1 MSSLAR
7 EGRRG
12 FLKRPRLAKNR
23 ELRLLSINN
32 QALRNTVKRKDMK
45 LQNSTGEILGRRK
58 VYYVTIY
65 DKDGKMVAFLG
76 SELHYVSSRVDA
88 ALFDTAE
95 EAEEL
100 MKKAESNGICN
111 TIDNFA
117 KMVVSHDT
125 QYQTQVWKF

>member
-1 MSSLAR
+1 M
-7 EGRRG
+7 
-12 FLKRPRLAKNR
+12 
-23 ELRLLSINN
+23 
-32 QALRNTVKRKDMK
+32 
-45 LQNSTGEILGRRK
+45 
-58 VYYVTIY
+58 YYVTIY
-65 DKDGKMVAFLG
+65 DKDGKIVAFLG

-100 MKKAESNGICN
+100 MKKAEANGICN

>member
-1 MSSLAR
+1 M
-7 EGRRG
+7 
-12 FLKRPRLAKNR
+12 
-23 ELRLLSINN
+23 
-32 QALRNTVKRKDMK
+32 
-45 LQNSTGEILGRRK
+45 
-58 VYYVTIY
+58 YYVTIY

>member
-1 MSSLAR
+1 
-7 EGRRG
+7 
-12 FLKRPRLAKNR
+12 
-23 ELRLLSINN
+23 
-32 QALRNTVKRKDMK
+32 MK

>member
-1 MSSLAR
+1 
-7 EGRRG
+7 
-12 FLKRPRLAKNR
+12 
-23 ELRLLSINN
+23 
-32 QALRNTVKRKDMK
+32 MK

-76 SELHYVSSRVDA
+76 SELHYASSRVDA

>member
-1 MSSLAR
+1 M
-7 EGRRG
+7 
-12 FLKRPRLAKNR
+12 
-23 ELRLLSINN
+23 
-32 QALRNTVKRKDMK
+32 TMK
-45 LQNSTGEILGRRK
+45 LQNSTGEILGTRK

-65 DKDGKMVAFLG
+65 NESKEMAAFLG
-76 SELHYVSSRVDA
+76 SDLHYVSSRVDA

-117 KMVVSHDT
+117 KMVVSHGT

>member
-1 MSSLAR
+1 
-7 EGRRG
+7 
-12 FLKRPRLAKNR
+12 
-23 ELRLLSINN
+23 
-32 QALRNTVKRKDMK
+32 MK

-88 ALFDTAE
+88 VLFDTAE

>member
-1 MSSLAR
+1 MKAT
-7 EGRRG
+7 
-12 FLKRPRLAKNR
+12 
-23 ELRLLSINN
+23 RLLHSSGVSY
-32 QALRNTVKRKDMK
+32 TTS
-45 LQNSTGEILGRRK
+45 LQE
-58 VYYVTIY
+58 
-65 DKDGKMVAFLG
+65 
-76 SELHYVSSRVDA
+76 VDA

>member
-1 MSSLAR
+1 
-7 EGRRG
+7 
-12 FLKRPRLAKNR
+12 
-23 ELRLLSINN
+23 
-32 QALRNTVKRKDMK
+32 MK

-65 DKDGKMVAFLG
+65 NESNEMVAFLG

-88 ALFDTAE
+88 ALFDTAV

-100 MKKAESNGICN
+100 MKKAEAKGTCN